1 MNEAPL
7 PQALR
12 QDLRLYASG
21 PGADGGPTWAIQD
34 PVSNR
39 FFRIGWLE
47 YECLLRWPG
56 KPDEIAA
63 AIEASTPLAVE
74 AEQVADFA
82 RFLDLHQLAL
92 PSGDTRQRLLRHARE
107 PGWRHWRWWL
117 HNYLFI
123 RVPLVRPQRFLD
135 KLTPAL
141 GNRPATTVFPS

>member
-63 AIEASTPLAVE
+63 AIEASTGVSVAEPLA
-74 AEQVADFA
+74 AYLA
-82 RFLDLHQLAL
+82 RC
-92 PSGDTRQRLLRHARE
+92 ST
-107 PGWRHWRWWL
+107 
-117 HNYLFI
+117 
-123 RVPLVRPQRFLD
+123 
-135 KLTPAL
+135 KPA
-141 GNRPATTVFPS
+141 ATGHHSI

>member
-47 YECLLRWPG
+47 FECLLRWYLPG
-56 KPDEIAA
+56 GPAFSKS
-63 AIEASTPLAVE
+63 ASDTDYICPL
-74 AEQVADFA
+74 QKTLQFF
-82 RFLDLHQLAL
+82 FLIFCIGGYDCF
-92 PSGDTRQRLLRHARE
+92 R
-107 PGWRHWRWWL
+107 
-117 HNYLFI
+117 
-123 RVPLVRPQRFLD
+123 
-135 KLTPAL
+135 
-141 GNRPATTVFPS
+141 

>member
-21 PGADGGPTWAIQD
+21 PGADGGPSWAIQD

-63 AIEASTPLAVE
+63 AIEKAGEISHLLSLHRQWRAGLRRHPPASAAPCT
-74 AEQVADFA
+74 
-82 RFLDLHQLAL
+82 
-92 PSGDTRQRLLRHARE
+92 
-107 PGWRHWRWWL
+107 
-117 HNYLFI
+117 
-123 RVPLVRPQRFLD
+123 
-135 KLTPAL
+135 
-141 GNRPATTVFPS
+141 